1 MRSYPSAKT
10 SYLKT
15 VLGDGWVR
23 VTNCR
28 FIGPVLYGLGAS
40 KLMSPG

>member
-1 MRSYPSAKT
+1 MRLYPSAEA

-15 VLGDGWVR
+15 VLGDGRVR
-23 VTNCR
+23 VTNYR

-40 KLMSPG
+40 KLMSTG